1 MDVFDKTLQT
11 THVWLN
17 ELCEEIGPDAHLAW
31 HVLGAVLR
39 ATRDRLPM
47 DLAAHFGSQLPLL
60 VRGTY
65 YDRLRTSELPSKLR
79 SLDEFL
85 DGIEAELAMNRPVNS
100 HDATRA
106 VFQILSRHVNR
117 GQIEKVRQA
126 LPQDVRHDDPNAPD
140 VRKRPQRYARAGNRR
155 TDPRPKR
162 GKPTTKAEKRESR
175 GKHGGNRSD
184 PGSQA
189 AGKDPTRRVAR
200 HAGRPKSRSPMG

>member
-1 MDVFDKTLQT
+1 MSSTGLDVFDKTLQT

-39 ATRDRLPM
+39 ATRDRLSM

-65 YDRLRTSELPSKLR
+65 YDRLRPSQLPSKLR

-100 HDATRA
+100 RDATGA
-106 VFQILSRHVNR
+106 IFQILSRHVNR
-117 GQIEKVRQA
+117 GQIEKVGQA
-126 LPQDVRHDDPNAPD
+126 LTEDVRAIWHDDPNAPAFARGPSAMQERLTGELIRGPS
-140 VRKRPQRYARAGNRR
+140 VASRRPNLKNANPAAN
-155 TDPRPKR
+155 T
-162 GKPTTKAEKRESR
+162 AETAAVLAPES
-175 GKHGGNRSD
+175 
-184 PGSQA
+184 A
-189 AGKDPTRRVAR
+189 
-200 HAGRPKSRSPMG
+200 

>member
-1 MDVFDKTLQT
+1 LDVFDKTLQT

-47 DLAAHFGSQLPLL
+47 DL
-60 VRGTY
+60 GTY
-65 YDRLRTSELPSKLR
+65 YDRLRPSELPSKLR

-100 HDATRA
+100 RGATRA

-126 LPQDVRHDDPNAPD
+126 LPEDVRAIWHDDPNAPD
-140 VRKRPQRYARAGNRR
+140 VRKRPQRYARAANRR

-162 GKPTTKAEKRESR
+162 GKPTTKPEKRASR
-175 GKHGGNRSD
+175 GKHGGNRGG
-184 PGSQA
+184 PGARISMKPRRSSQA
-189 AGKDPTRRVAR
+189 AGKDPTRRVAHR
-200 HAGRPKSRSPMG
+200 AGRSKSSSPMG

>member
-1 MDVFDKTLQT
+1 LDVFDKTLQT

-126 LPQDVRHDDPNAPD
+126 LPQDVRAIWHDDPNAPD

-162 GKPTTKAEKRESR
+162 GKPTTNRKNANPAANTAE
-175 GKHGGNRSD
+175 N
-184 PGSQA
+184 A
-189 AGKDPTRRVAR
+189 AVLAPEA
-200 HAGRPKSRSPMG
+200 A